1 MHKPST
7 GRLRI
12 KIKARCSLLLSR
24 NSQAGGKWLQ
34 HPLDCGSFMEE
45 ALIKGTGCFEEY
57 SSRPGESEEP
67 PMKYGTQ
74 KELRWRDFL
83 DREGN
88 FKN

>member
-1 MHKPST
+1 MCKPST

-12 KIKARCSLLLSR
+12 KIKARCGLLLSR

-34 HPLDCGSFMEE
+34 DPVDCGRFMEE
-45 ALIKGTGCFEEY
+45 AQIKGIGCLEED

-74 KELRWRDFL
+74 KEL
-83 DREGN
+83 
-88 FKN
+88 